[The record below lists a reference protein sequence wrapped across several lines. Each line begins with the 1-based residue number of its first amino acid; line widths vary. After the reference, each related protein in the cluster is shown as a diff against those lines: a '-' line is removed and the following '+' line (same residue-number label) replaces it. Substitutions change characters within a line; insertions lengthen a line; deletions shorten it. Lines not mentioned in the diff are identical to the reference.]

1 MPGSKRWCIAYIL
14 PTQPGLCLFFVVS
27 LWVSHLRP
35 AFIFALSLL
44 SQIEE
49 GRAEQNNALPFVFI
63 TFLLNLTSLRDE
75 QPDYEHGA
83 TFLFVSIAS
92 HEF

>member
-1 MPGSKRWCIAYIL
+1 MVHRLHLSNSTRFVSFFS
-14 PTQPGLCLFFVVS
+14 LCRCGYLIYGRH
-27 LWVSHLRP
+27 LWP
-35 AFIFALSLL
+35 PLSLL

-83 TFLFVSIAS
+83 TFLFVSIAF